1 MARMCSYA
9 AIEMADVARFCRDSV
24 DLCVASEAVGV
35 ASSVVVGGNTSAS
48 NDMALLGA
56 EVLASGLQIKM
67 LRAGD
72 GQHYPQQS
80 QSVAIHYE
88 AFLPGGKMWDSS
100 KARKQPL
107 RFRVATGQVIKG
119 LDQAVSQL
127 SIGSR
132 AKVLIPADLA
142 YGARGFPG
150 LVPPNTPIEFD
161 MEILEII

>member
-1 MARMCSYA
+1 
-9 AIEMADVARFCRDSV
+9 
-24 DLCVASEAVGV
+24 
-35 ASSVVVGGNTSAS
+35 
-48 NDMALLGA
+48 MALLGA

-132 AKVLIPADLA
+132 AKVLIPAELA